1 MKNFTKQMQMAC
13 FDVSEFKIGSCW
25 EITFNNYNL
34 VQNGLLLD
42 VGMRSLSF
50 AIIDPRNGNLTKTT
64 ITADAVSKGIV
75 KIVQLVKPGEKEKK
89 TKKKE
94 DNKIGWDDM
103 LDAMVTG
110 KLQSDAD
117 KANQSD
123 GFDIIN
129 DIKTFAYQDPLN
141 DQYKGW

>member
-1 MKNFTKQMQMAC
+1 MQMAC
-13 FDVSEFKIGSCW
+13 FDISEFKIGSCW
-25 EITFNNYNL
+25 EITFSKYNYGQNGY

-50 AIIDPRNGNLTKTT
+50 AVIDPKSGNLTKIT
-64 ITADAVSKGIV
+64 ITADAVSNGIV
-75 KIVQLVKPGEKEKK
+75 KLVQLVNPGEKEKK

-94 DNKIGWDDM
+94 DKIGWDDM

-117 KANQSD
+117 KANNSD

-129 DIKTFAYQDPLN
+129 DIKTFAYQDPSN